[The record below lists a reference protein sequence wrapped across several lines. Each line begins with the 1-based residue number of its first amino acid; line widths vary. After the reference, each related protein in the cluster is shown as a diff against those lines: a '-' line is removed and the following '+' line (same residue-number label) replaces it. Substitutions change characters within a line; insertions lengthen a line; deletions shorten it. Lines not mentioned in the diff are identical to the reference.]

1 MENVRYFS
9 RNFTYR
15 TATFAREGKNPAEN
29 TYVLTKHWLA
39 GWLAGW
45 LAHTSI
51 KKYTFLKGE
60 GAHETKYIKKRNL
73 DLGAL
78 LSAGSECGE
87 LYLSLFQLMH
97 VGD

>member
-1 MENVRYFS
+1 MMGLPKEMPKGLV
-9 RNFTYR
+9 
-15 TATFAREGKNPAEN
+15 GC
-29 TYVLTKHWLA
+29 LL
-39 GWLAGW
+39 GWLVGW
-45 LAHTSI
+45 HALVY